1 MHANLRLLALA
12 ATFLAAWSLAWPTP
26 LKASDNLG
34 AKAVAGF
41 LDNCIVGQNTFDA
54 AASNFKRSG
63 WRKASAADEASIGRI
78 LAIAR
83 NALKDAGRMEVYAAG
98 KGANRL
104 IAVVSMISPQI
115 KGIGCYVYAVGGD
128 FASAEAAL
136 EARIKTTA
144 SKKRV
149 VEGAYRQRE
158 WRTAPGFHGHVS
170 VKYAYAYPG
179 GQLQAQLGING
190 VLLATNLLCE
200 AVAKMHSFVAASR
213 TMSLSLFACEKSR
226 VNCSTRPIRATQ
238 NTAGCRLIGHA
249 RASRILEAR
258 QWLI

>member
-1 MHANLRLLALA
+1 MLFKSRLFVFAGALLTAWSLLALA
-12 ATFLAAWSLAWPTP
+12 P
-26 LKASDNLG
+26 LKAADNLG
-34 AKAVAGF
+34 ARAVSGF

-54 AASNFKRSG
+54 AASNFRRSG
-63 WRKASAADEASIGRI
+63 WRKASASDEATIGRI

-98 KGANRL
+98 NGTDRL
-104 IAVVSMISPQI
+104 VAVVSMTSPQI
-115 KGIGCYVYAVGGD
+115 EGIGCYVYAVGGD

-136 EARIKTTA
+136 DARIKTTA

-179 GQLQAQLGING
+179 GQLQTQLGING
-190 VLLATNLLCE
+190 VLLATTYY
-200 AVAKMHSFVAASR
+200 AKR
-213 TMSLSLFACEKSR
+213 
-226 VNCSTRPIRATQ
+226 
-238 NTAGCRLIGHA
+238 
-249 RASRILEAR
+249 
-258 QWLI
+258 